1 MAKTIKFIGMLD
13 YSDRMEE
20 VMSVEEYIE
29 KATEKG
35 YIGVPSELQEYIGK
49 EGLAATILRPSGKV
63 TIGDRQFDAVALHGY
78 IEKGAGIKVV
88 KYENAQLYVIEI
100 K

>member
-35 YIGVPSELQEYIGK
+35 YKIEVKRILGSIMTEMRFYK
-49 EGLAATILRPSGKV
+49 ETDYKKEER
-63 TIGDRQFDAVALHGY
+63 
-78 IEKGAGIKVV
+78 
-88 KYENAQLYVIEI
+88 
-100 K
+100 

>member
-35 YIGVPSELQEYIGK
+35 YK
-49 EGLAATILRPSGKV
+49 
-63 TIGDRQFDAVALHGY
+63 
-78 IEKGAGIKVV
+78 IEV
-88 KYENAQLYVIEI
+88 KRIPGR
-100 K
+100 

>member
-35 YIGVPSELQEYIGK
+35 YKIEVKRIPGSTMTEMRFYK
-49 EGLAATILRPSGKV
+49 ETDYKKEER
-63 TIGDRQFDAVALHGY
+63 
-78 IEKGAGIKVV
+78 
-88 KYENAQLYVIEI
+88 
-100 K
+100 

>member
-35 YIGVPSELQEYIGK
+35 YKIEVKRIQGSMMTEMRFYK
-49 EGLAATILRPSGKV
+49 ETDYKKEER
-63 TIGDRQFDAVALHGY
+63 
-78 IEKGAGIKVV
+78 
-88 KYENAQLYVIEI
+88 
-100 K
+100 

>member
-35 YIGVPSELQEYIGK
+35 YKIEVKRIPGSIMTEMKIYK
-49 EGLAATILRPSGKV
+49 ETDYKKEER
-63 TIGDRQFDAVALHGY
+63 
-78 IEKGAGIKVV
+78 
-88 KYENAQLYVIEI
+88 
-100 K
+100 

>member
-35 YIGVPSELQEYIGK
+35 YKIEVKRISGSIMTEMRFYK
-49 EGLAATILRPSGKV
+49 ETDYKKEER
-63 TIGDRQFDAVALHGY
+63 
-78 IEKGAGIKVV
+78 
-88 KYENAQLYVIEI
+88 
-100 K
+100 

>member
-35 YIGVPSELQEYIGK
+35 YKIEVKRIPRSIMTEMRFYK
-49 EGLAATILRPSGKV
+49 ETDYKKEER
-63 TIGDRQFDAVALHGY
+63 
-78 IEKGAGIKVV
+78 
-88 KYENAQLYVIEI
+88 
-100 K
+100 

>member
-35 YIGVPSELQEYIGK
+35 YKIEVKRIQGSIMTEMRFYK
-49 EGLAATILRPSGKV
+49 ETDYKKEER
-63 TIGDRQFDAVALHGY
+63 
-78 IEKGAGIKVV
+78 
-88 KYENAQLYVIEI
+88 
-100 K
+100 

>member
-29 KATEKG
+29 KSHRKRIQDRSEKDTRKHNDRNE
-35 YIGVPSELQEYIGK
+35 VLQRNRLQERG
-49 EGLAATILRPSGKV
+49 A
-63 TIGDRQFDAVALHGY
+63 
-78 IEKGAGIKVV
+78 IE
-88 KYENAQLYVIEI
+88 
-100 K
+100 

>member
-13 YSDRMEE
+13 YSDKMEE

-35 YIGVPSELQEYIGK
+35 YKIEVKRIQGSIMTEMRFYK
-49 EGLAATILRPSGKV
+49 ETDYKKEER
-63 TIGDRQFDAVALHGY
+63 
-78 IEKGAGIKVV
+78 
-88 KYENAQLYVIEI
+88 
-100 K
+100 

>member
-35 YIGVPSELQEYIGK
+35 YKIEVKRIPGSIMTEMRLYK
-49 EGLAATILRPSGKV
+49 ETDYKKEER
-63 TIGDRQFDAVALHGY
+63 
-78 IEKGAGIKVV
+78 
-88 KYENAQLYVIEI
+88 
-100 K
+100 